1 MPGLCLFQLHESR
14 HRHGGESSE
23 YKSEIKTCYKRD
35 INENID
41 LFQDV
46 FCSEICLQEAMEFFH
61 LRESELID
69 VINELDLT
77 KSEWNAAFRA
87 ILRQPLSYFLEHR
100 KEIFTK
106 FDNKYGVEL
115 EKGETYMSD
124 DYKAMVNLVCRVP
137 PFHHCNILMLI

>member
-1 MPGLCLFQLHESR
+1 M
-14 HRHGGESSE
+14 
-23 YKSEIKTCYKRD
+23 
-35 INENID
+35 
-41 LFQDV
+41 

-69 VINELDLT
+69 VMNELDLT

-124 DYKAMVNLVCRVP
+124 DYKAMVNLVSRLRLPISLLQYSDGHYDFSGNFRRNLV
-137 PFHHCNILMLI
+137 HSKASL

>member
-1 MPGLCLFQLHESR
+1 
-14 HRHGGESSE
+14 
-23 YKSEIKTCYKRD
+23 
-35 INENID
+35 
-41 LFQDV
+41 
-46 FCSEICLQEAMEFFH
+46 MEFFH

-69 VINELDLT
+69 VMNELDLT

-124 DYKAMVNLVCRVP
+124 DYKAMVNLVSRA
-137 PFHHCNILMLI
+137 HCGVYQIFVSLENYFVKSIL

>member
-1 MPGLCLFQLHESR
+1 
-14 HRHGGESSE
+14 
-23 YKSEIKTCYKRD
+23 
-35 INENID
+35 
-41 LFQDV
+41 
-46 FCSEICLQEAMEFFH
+46 MEFFH

-69 VINELDLT
+69 VMNELDLT

-124 DYKAMVNLVCRVP
+124 DYKAMVNLVSRVP
-137 PFHHCNILMLI
+137 ISHCGKTRNSLSPNFFSSNQLFRNLFSKNVTFTEFLPKMREREFP